1 MFRPFTRHHDPSV
14 RSPKADVDSWNAN
27 VAVGEKVTYR
37 NDLGEEIL
45 TRTRSRAQV
54 LSNHT
59 AVVWLDGITGC
70 VALDRVMSVVS

>member
-1 MFRPFTRHHDPSV
+1 MTLSM
-14 RSPKADVDSWNAN
+14 DVKTWNDA

-37 NDLGEEIL
+37 NDLGQEIL

-59 AVVWLDGITGC
+59 AVVWVEGRTGC
-70 VALDRVMSVVS
+70 VALDRVMQVV

>member
-1 MFRPFTRHHDPSV
+1 MFRPLTRHHDPIV
-14 RSPKADVDSWNAN
+14 RGPQADVDSWNAN
-27 VAVGEKVTYR
+27 VAVGGKVTYR
-37 NDLGEEIL
+37 RDNGAEIQ

-70 VALDRVMSVVS
+70 VALDRVMSAVS